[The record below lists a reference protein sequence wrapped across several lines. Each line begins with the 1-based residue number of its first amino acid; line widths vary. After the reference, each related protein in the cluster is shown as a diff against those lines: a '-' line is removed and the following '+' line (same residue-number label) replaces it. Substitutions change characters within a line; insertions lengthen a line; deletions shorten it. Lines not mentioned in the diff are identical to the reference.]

1 MRKAIYFLALI
12 IAIAFLGFWAANNND
27 VQKAQ
32 IKVFFAKNGSVLPV
46 ARDLSSGQPPEKEA
60 LSQLLKGPSE
70 QEKLDGF
77 FTEIP
82 KGTKGS
88 VTSNINGVITVNFSD
103 ELGQYGG
110 GTARVQALLSQ
121 IVFTLTEIRGI
132 NKVKIL
138 VSGKEGIAL
147 GSEGF
152 SIEKPLS
159 KKDILGD

>member
-1 MRKAIYFLALI
+1 MRKTVYFLLLI
-12 IAIAFLGFWAANNND
+12 MAIAFIGFWAANNND
-27 VQKAQ
+27 AQKAQ

-46 ARDLSSGQPPEKEA
+46 ARGLSSGQPPEKEA
-60 LSQLLKGPSE
+60 LSQLLKGPSG
-70 QEKLDGF
+70 QEIQNGF

-88 VTSNINGVITVNFSD
+88 VISNKNGIITVNFSD
-103 ELGQYGG
+103 DLGRYGG

-121 IVFTLTEIRGI
+121 IVFTLTETSGI
-132 NKVKIL
+132 SRVKIL
-138 VSGKEGIAL
+138 VSGKEGVAL

-152 SIEKPLS
+152 AIEKPLS

>member
-1 MRKAIYFLALI
+1 MRKAVYFLLLI
-12 IAIAFLGFWAANNND
+12 AAIALLGYWAANND
-27 VQKAQ
+27 GYQTTKV
-32 IKVFFAKNGSVLPV
+32 KVFFAKNGSVLPV
-46 ARDLSSGQPPEKEA
+46 SRDTSSSQLPENEA
-60 LSQLLKGPSE
+60 LSQLLKGPSD
-70 QEKLDGF
+70 QEKQEGF

-82 KGTKGS
+82 KNTKG
-88 VTSNINGVITVNFSD
+88 TIISNKSGIITVNFSD

-152 SIEKPLS
+152 AIEKPLS

>member
-1 MRKAIYFLALI
+1 MRKTIYFLLLI
-12 IAIAFLGFWAANNND
+12 IVIAFLGFWVANNNGY
-27 VQKAQ
+27 QKTKV
-32 IKVFFAKNGSVLPV
+32 KVFFAKNGSVLPV
-46 ARDLSSGQPPEKEA
+46 SRDISSAQLPEKEA
-60 LSQLLKGPSE
+60 LSQLLEGPNK
-70 QEKLDGF
+70 QEVRNGF

-82 KGTKGS
+82 KNTKGS
-88 VTSNINGVITVNFSD
+88 VISNTNGVITVNFSD

-110 GTARVQALLSQ
+110 GTARVRALLSQ
-121 IVFTLTEIRGI
+121 IILTLTEIRGI

-152 SIEKPLS
+152 AIEKPLS

>member
-1 MRKAIYFLALI
+1 MRKAVYLLLLI
-12 IAIAFLGFWAANNND
+12 IAIALLGYWAANNGGD
-27 VQKAQ
+27 QRTKV
-32 IKVFFAKNGSVLPV
+32 KVFFAKNGSVLPIS
-46 ARDLSSGQPPEKEA
+46 RDISASQLPEIEA
-60 LSQLLKGPSE
+60 LAQLLNGPSD
-70 QEKLDGF
+70 QEKAEGY

-82 KGTKGS
+82 KNTKGS
-88 VTSNINGVITVNFSD
+88 VVSNKNGVIAVNFSD

-132 NKVKIL
+132 KKVKIL

-152 SIEKPLS
+152 AIEKPLS